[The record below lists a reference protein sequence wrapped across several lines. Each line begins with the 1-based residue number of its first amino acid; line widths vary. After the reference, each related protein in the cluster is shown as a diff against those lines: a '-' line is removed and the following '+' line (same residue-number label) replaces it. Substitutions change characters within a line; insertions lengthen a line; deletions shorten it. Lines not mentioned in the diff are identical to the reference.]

1 MRRKIGSRNSEFC
14 SIIESI
20 MECVRYMFRKGGDT
34 IKKMLKE
41 CWNEKLAP
49 NEFEERVFKSSL
61 SAEEQNQIIDDL
73 FTFCGS
79 DEEPSLLFLQ
89 YLNII
94 FINAP
99 QQVAQYYKD
108 PSGTHC
114 SAVLRMILGCG
125 NSFFDSFSITEEYS
139 VNFAVQVLIII
150 IENDSIDAL
159 KIVSESSQFD
169 VLIAKAKYLFPE
181 LIQNICADFPKQKFL
196 ECFGPTLPYPR
207 SLLCEA
213 LYLKDVTKP
222 FLFSN
227 HEMTRAIIPNISM
240 FDSIPTIFTFIN
252 AETFH
257 RLYMHIVS
265 DFLLSPSLLHGY
277 LITNLFPRMEE
288 ALHSGDIHMELA
300 SVFNKESVINMLDKC
315 KGNVEKKN
323 VLTEHSEREA
333 SDYLFTIEQVEELK
347 NLFTYLPPNIDNNML
362 IEECLLH
369 PALTSTLPS
378 KIMEAIQFNNFHL
391 LRLYSE
397 QVLTRHVD
405 FLTLLLQQNQ
415 YFIFISNLVNAIY
428 LITDDADFSPCWILL
443 LTLIRELWAVG
454 SQKYNSEILAFIQVQ
469 ENDGLRNFLLTLV
482 NQQAELTLGL
492 NNDQSPFA
500 EAIRFFQELTNATI
514 SLEQASQRIVKK
526 PFLAPVLLTYCV
538 TNPSPEM
545 QNIWENKLEPY
556 HINNLYFY
564 HLMIKVS
571 KQPKPWIAAS
581 EMPDYEFLLGESPI
595 DISELN
601 FLLAHCFDMLMQSI
615 PMSPS
620 VLWDL
625 VCCWKAW
632 SQVFGVSIFV
642 KQLFEQLIWKAS
654 HVSYLADV
662 DLLFQSAAYIM
673 LILCNQDSTMIN
685 DILQNVDQ
693 FIDGSIEEN
702 IYAEAMAHFVLILVC
717 STTGGWEASFDLI
730 LSKCITFINE
740 ESANQQKIK
749 FAISIF
755 KTSIGNKLLSTRLG
769 EEVEKALQKLRE
781 WTVLTEYY
789 SMKAASLSQTE

>member
-1 MRRKIGSRNSEFC
+1 
-14 SIIESI
+14 
-20 MECVRYMFRKGGDT
+20 
-34 IKKMLKE
+34 MLKE

-49 NEFEERVFKSSL
+49 NEFEEKVFKNSL
-61 SAEEQNQIIDDL
+61 SAEEQNKIIDDL
-73 FTFCGS
+73 FVFCGS

-89 YLNII
+89 YLNIV

-99 QQVAQYYKD
+99 QQVANYYKD
-108 PSGTHC
+108 PSGIHC
-114 SAVLRMILGCG
+114 SSVLRLILGCG
-125 NSFFDSFSITEEYS
+125 NSFFDSFSISEDSS

-181 LIQNICADFPKQKFL
+181 LIQNITADFPKEKYL
-196 ECFGPTLPYPR
+196 ECFGHSLPYPR

-213 LYLKDVTKP
+213 LYKKDVTKP

-240 FDSIPTIFTFIN
+240 IDSIPTIFKFIN
-252 AETFH
+252 TETFH
-257 RLYMHIVS
+257 SLYIHIIS
-265 DFLLSPSLLHGY
+265 DFLISPSLLHGY

-288 ALHSGDIHMELA
+288 ALHNGDIHIDLA
-300 SVFNKESVINMLDKC
+300 SLFRPESVVNMLEKC
-315 KGNVEKKN
+315 KTNIEKKN

-333 SDYLFTIEQVEELK
+333 TDYLFTTQNVEELK
-347 NLFTYLPPNIDNNML
+347 NLLTYIPPNVDNNRL
-362 IEECLLH
+362 IEECLRH

-378 KIMEAIQFNNFHL
+378 RIMEAMNVNNFHL
-391 LRLYSE
+391 IRIYAE
-397 QVLTRHVD
+397 QILKRHID

-415 YFIFISNLVNAIY
+415 YFDFISNLVNSIY
-428 LITDDADFSPCWILL
+428 LINDDADFGPSWVLL

-454 SQKYNSEILAFIQVQ
+454 SQKYNSEILAFIQVL

-482 NQQAELTLGL
+482 NQQAELTLGH
-492 NNDQSPFA
+492 NNDHSPFA
-500 EAIRFFQELTNATI
+500 ETIRFFQELTNASI
-514 SLEQASQRIVKK
+514 SLDQASQKVFKK
-526 PFLAPVLLTYCV
+526 PYLALVFLTYCV

-556 HINNLYFY
+556 YINNLYFY

-581 EMPDYEFLLGESPI
+581 EMPDYEFLLGESPT

-601 FLLAHCFDMLMQSI
+601 FLLAHGFDMLMQSMPI
-615 PMSPS
+615 STS
-620 VLWDL
+620 ILWDL

-632 SQVFGVSIFV
+632 CKVFGVSVFV

-673 LILCNQDSTMIN
+673 LILCNLDSSLI
-685 DILQNVDQ
+685 DEILQNVDQ
-693 FIDGSIEEN
+693 FIDDSIEEN
-702 IYAEAMAHFVLILVC
+702 IYAEAMSHFVLILVC
-717 STTGGWEASFDLI
+717 STTGRWEASFDII
-730 LSKCITFINE
+730 LSKCISFINQE
-740 ESANQQKIK
+740 GANQQKIK
-749 FAISIF
+749 FALSIIR
-755 KTSIGNKLLSTRLG
+755 TSIGNELLSTRLG
-769 EEVEKALQKLRE
+769 EDVEKALQKLRE
-781 WTVLTEYY
+781 WPILAEYY
-789 SMKAASLSQTE
+789 TMKASSFNP